1 MSKLQMSGRLYV
13 DDMAPGTGDADLLHH
28 FGRYGDVADI
38 FVPTDR
44 LTGAPRCCA
53 FVQFSSPH
61 DARRALADPS
71 HVIKGREGTSDA
83 DLRHHFGRYGE
94 VTDIFIPTYRL
105 TGQPRC
111 CAFVQFS
118 NLGDADRALAEQH
131 QIRVINGRQVY
142 IAQAQPRHLEESSV
156 YQYKPLCERQVRN
169 GPWRGYRVG
178 DIGKTSRGSLVCD
191 SIIAYIS
198 EDGVYS
204 WARPIRMHT
213 ESKSTGNEVIM
224 NNLDLVLLTTPAT
237 PAERT
242 KKASEG
248 FIYLMDV
255 IICYVKL
262 QRGMPV

>member
-13 DDMAPGTGDADLLHH
+13 DDMAPGTGDADLLHQ

-71 HVIKGREGTSDA
+71 HVIKGREVYIARARPRHVKKSSVSSVKPKTSMSPAMSRLHINGRLYLDNMAPGTSDA

-131 QIRVINGRQVY
+131 QIRVINGRQV
-142 IAQAQPRHLEESSV
+142 PMS
-156 YQYKPLCERQVRN
+156 
-169 GPWRGYRVG
+169 
-178 DIGKTSRGSLVCD
+178 TSFTVSFH
-191 SIIAYIS
+191 AY
-198 EDGVYS
+198 
-204 WARPIRMHT
+204 
-213 ESKSTGNEVIM
+213 
-224 NNLDLVLLTTPAT
+224 
-237 PAERT
+237 
-242 KKASEG
+242 
-248 FIYLMDV
+248 
-255 IICYVKL
+255 
-262 QRGMPV
+262 